1 LLDRFQDLLDHSIRI
16 PKNVV
21 VPEAQNA
28 KAAVPQIGIAS
39 LVACALN
46 TLTAIHFND
55 EHLFERHK
63 IDEPWPERNLPAEFD
78 MGELP

>member
-1 LLDRFQDLLDHSIRI
+1 LLDRFQDLLDHSIGI
-16 PKNVV
+16 PENAV

-39 LVACALN
+39 LVTCALN
-46 TLTAIHFND
+46 MLTAIRFND

-63 IDEPWPERNLPAEFD
+63 IDDPGPERDLPAEFD